1 MRPSVHPEQ
10 TLPKRNHRNNKQHP
24 NHTLTMIMVPKLR
37 VPVPVWIAPTI
48 SMVGCS
54 LLPLAAVM
62 KLPIPPVVPFPFTMM
77 VVPTTIHLLSMVTM
91 SHALSLTTTLNN
103 HFHNGYRN
111 RNYNNHNHVLPI
123 VALQEQRLGDNHQ
136 ESLNENDNDDYHND
150 NDHND
155 NHNDSKSKS
164 YSYSLSDYFLQQQE
178 IQQAEA
184 LSKVWFGTT
193 TTTIGST
200 GTTNLPF
207 DCTAC
212 GKCCQT
218 KGSVWMSPDE
228 IKTAATL
235 LQVSTNAFI
244 AKFTSRTIHT
254 NNDSHDY
261 HDDNNNDK
269 NDNDKHDDNDNNNNI
284 NNDNAWAKLR
294 QNEQD
299 HCIFL
304 STENQCQIYLARPT
318 QCSTYPFWTNIMKSK
333 YTWNAEVRVTNDQNI
348 ENAPIWT
355 KEHGGCEGMTRITS
369 TTVTTSDIGVD
380 PRTALQRLQQY
391 ERVEQR
397 FPRGGIIRH
406 TPILP
411 KSPTQS

>member
-1 MRPSVHPEQ
+1 
-10 TLPKRNHRNNKQHP
+10 
-24 NHTLTMIMVPKLR
+24 MVSKLL
-37 VPVPVWIAPTI
+37 VPVPVWIAPII
-48 SMVGCS
+48 STVGCS
-54 LLPLAAVM
+54 LLPLAAVL
-62 KLPIPPVVPFPFTMM
+62 KLSIPSVVPFPFTMM

-103 HFHNGYRN
+103 HFHNQNGYHNQN

-123 VALQEQRLGDNHQ
+123 VALQEQRLSDNHQ
-136 ESLNENDNDDYHND
+136 ENLNDNDNHHND
-150 NDHND
+150 NYHDND
-155 NHNDSKSKS
+155 SNSDSKSNS
-164 YSYSLSDYFLQQQE
+164 NSLSDYFLQQQE
-178 IQQAEA
+178 IQQTEA

-235 LQVSTNAFI
+235 LQISTNSFI
-244 AKFTSRTIHT
+244 ATYTSQTIHT
-254 NNDSHDY
+254 TN
-261 HDDNNNDK
+261 DNNNDNNGN
-269 NDNDKHDDNDNNNNI
+269 NDNHDNDNINND
-284 NNDNAWAKLR
+284 NDNAWAKLR

-333 YTWNAEVRVTNDQNI
+333 HTWNAEVRVTNDQKN
-348 ENAPIWT
+348 ETAPIWT

-369 TTVTTSDIGVD
+369 STVTTSDIGVD

-391 ERVEQR
+391 ERDEQR

-406 TPILP
+406 TPNLP